1 MNNLPASTIH
11 PFPPRHQVGK
21 SWPEI
26 ADVFA
31 GRAERERRL
40 AWEQLAHGCE
50 HQWHRHMLRAETLDE
65 AAAFCRAQEG
75 GE

>member
-31 GRAERERRL
+31 GRAERERKL
-40 AWEQLAHGCE
+40 AWEWLSWGC
-50 HQWHRHMLRAETLDE
+50 QSQFQRHMLRAETLDE
-65 AAAFCRAQEG
+65 AAAFCRAQECA
-75 GE
+75 